1 MIDKLTNSIYNS
13 LTNTRVRDFLITNS
27 GKNKGRYKKMK
38 LQTKLKKDGKQPQ
51 DKIKWAY
58 YGYGIL
64 NCTGE
69 NTVKELPYEVKN
81 AGFTE
86 MNGETYCVDGA
97 L

>member
-1 MIDKLTNSIYNS
+1 MIDKLTNSIYNR
-13 LTNTRVRDFLITNS
+13 LTNTRIRDFLITSS
-27 GKNKGRYKKMK
+27 GKIKEGIKMK

-81 AGFTE
+81 AGFTK